1 MMTAQEALFKYFGY
15 ESFRPGQQEIIEH
28 IIAGENVLAVLP
40 TGAGKSLCYQIPALV
55 SDNFSIVISPLI
67 SLMKD
72 QVDALNKQEV
82 PAAFINSTMSFI
94 EVEQVLQDIA
104 YGKIKLLYAA
114 PERLENVSFAER
126 IKKLN
131 PSYLFIDE
139 AHCIS
144 EWGHNFRPSYR
155 KIKEFL
161 IFTGLEKTSA
171 FTATATPEVVT
182 DIIKQLE
189 LKDPKIFVKGF
200 ERENLHLNVILTKRK
215 REAAFDLISRIGTPA
230 IIYTA
235 SRKKAEEVSEF
246 LNMNKISCS
255 YYHAGM
261 LPEIRKKIQE
271 EFISDKIPV
280 IAATNAF
287 GMGIDKS
294 NIRLIIHYNT
304 PGSLE
309 NYYQEIGRA
318 GRDGKPSQTFL
329 LHEDNDINIQNY
341 FLSQSHPDKELV
353 QQVYSAICD
362 YGKVAEGNFSAAEI
376 PINQEYISA
385 YVKRELSRGLLYSS
399 IKILEQAGYIRYLS
413 EYEKKASIRFLL
425 DKDKLRDFVK
435 QTSVEKL
442 KEVILM
448 LLREHGSGIFSRE
461 IKIPFNALESQ
472 TGYEEYELDEI
483 LITLDNLGIASYNKV
498 NAKDN
503 IVLTAP
509 RTAAERLRL
518 DYKKINEH
526 YLHLQK
532 KIDTMVE
539 FVYSGECRFKFILKY
554 FGEDVTG
561 YKCGRCD
568 KCTASDHIPESTAE
582 YLKEIIL
589 RALYEANN
597 SLNETTLFR
606 ILRGTGKRDSYKEH
620 EVFGMCARYE
630 TGELQFA
637 LRELL
642 AEGFVTRKK
651 NYRTLE
657 ILQTGI
663 DYLEKN
669 KLVSSPVSAVT
680 DYEENLNLY
689 NQLRIVRSKAE
700 KKFMQSGYIICPDE
714 VLRNIA
720 LQKPKDAQ
728 ELLSVNGFTQR
739 MYNKIGEDILKVIS
753 GFTSAD
759 REKKNQKEALTLPQ
773 NLNETYNLLLKE
785 YSLRDIANLRKL
797 SESIISMQIE
807 TIIEYYPDVKVDHLF
822 PVDEYSNIMK
832 EIEKGYDDLKEL
844 KERIKTEVGYP
855 LLRIAAAKE
864 KFSRS
869 FRRSAS
875 NLQRT

>member
-385 YVKRELSRGLLYSS
+385 YVKRELSRGL
-399 IKILEQAGYIRYLS
+399 
-413 EYEKKASIRFLL
+413 
-425 DKDKLRDFVK
+425 
-435 QTSVEKL
+435 
-442 KEVILM
+442 
-448 LLREHGSGIFSRE
+448 
-461 IKIPFNALESQ
+461 
-472 TGYEEYELDEI
+472 
-483 LITLDNLGIASYNKV
+483 
-498 NAKDN
+498 
-503 IVLTAP
+503 
-509 RTAAERLRL
+509 
-518 DYKKINEH
+518 
-526 YLHLQK
+526 
-532 KIDTMVE
+532 
-539 FVYSGECRFKFILKY
+539 
-554 FGEDVTG
+554 
-561 YKCGRCD
+561 
-568 KCTASDHIPESTAE
+568 
-582 YLKEIIL
+582 
-589 RALYEANN
+589 
-597 SLNETTLFR
+597 
-606 ILRGTGKRDSYKEH
+606 
-620 EVFGMCARYE
+620 
-630 TGELQFA
+630 
-637 LRELL
+637 
-642 AEGFVTRKK
+642 
-651 NYRTLE
+651 
-657 ILQTGI
+657 
-663 DYLEKN
+663 
-669 KLVSSPVSAVT
+669 
-680 DYEENLNLY
+680 
-689 NQLRIVRSKAE
+689 
-700 KKFMQSGYIICPDE
+700 
-714 VLRNIA
+714 
-720 LQKPKDAQ
+720 
-728 ELLSVNGFTQR
+728 
-739 MYNKIGEDILKVIS
+739 
-753 GFTSAD
+753 
-759 REKKNQKEALTLPQ
+759 
-773 NLNETYNLLLKE
+773 
-785 YSLRDIANLRKL
+785 
-797 SESIISMQIE
+797 
-807 TIIEYYPDVKVDHLF
+807 
-822 PVDEYSNIMK
+822 
-832 EIEKGYDDLKEL
+832 
-844 KERIKTEVGYP
+844 
-855 LLRIAAAKE
+855 
-864 KFSRS
+864 
-869 FRRSAS
+869 
-875 NLQRT
+875 